1 MEKVYVPNKIHALT
15 QHFLFSSFQIMYQKL
30 EQYFKTRT
38 TIDEPTLQYIFSH
51 FTLLTTKRM
60 QMLLREGEVCK
71 HYYFVNKGCLRLF
84 TYNTEGVETTRY
96 FAFEGAFGTAL
107 PSLID
112 QTPAFEFV
120 QTIEPSEL
128 LKISR
133 DSFFHLVDTVPQFAK
148 IYRLILEMGFI
159 TAQKRIYGFQ
169 GFDALQKVKWV
180 MNYQPDFLVRVSN
193 KMAASYLGLSP
204 ATLSRIKSKL

>member
-1 MEKVYVPNKIHALT
+1 MYEKLREYLK
-15 QHFLFSSFQIMYQKL
+15 K
-30 EQYFKTRT
+30 RT
-38 TIDEPTLQYIFSH
+38 TLEESELSH
-51 FTLLTTKRM
+51 ILSCFTLLITKRN
-60 QMLLREGEVCK
+60 QILLKEGDICK

-84 TYNTEGVETTRY
+84 TYNKEGIETTRY

-112 QTPAFEFV
+112 QTPSFEFV
-120 QTIEPSEL
+120 QTIESSEL

-133 DSFFHLVDTVPQFAK
+133 DSFFHFVETVPQFAVV
-148 IYRLILEMGFI
+148 YRKILEIGFI

-169 GFDALQKVKWV
+169 GFDAMEKVKWV
-180 MNYQPDFLVRVSN
+180 MQYQPDFLIRVSN
-193 KMAASYLGLSP
+193 KMAASYLGLTP

>member
-1 MEKVYVPNKIHALT
+1 
-15 QHFLFSSFQIMYQKL
+15 MYEKL
-30 EQYFKTRT
+30 EQYFKNRT
-38 TIDEPTLQYIFSH
+38 IIDEPTLEHIVSH
-51 FTLLTTKRM
+51 FTLLKTKRN
-60 QMLLREGEVCK
+60 QILLREGDICK
-71 HYYFVNKGCLRLF
+71 DYYFVNKGCLRLF
-84 TYNTEGVETTRY
+84 TYNNEGIETTRY

-120 QTIEPSEL
+120 QTIENSEL

-133 DSFFHLVDTVPQFAK
+133 DSFFHLVDTVPQFAR
-148 IYRLILEMGFI
+148 IYRQILERGFI

-169 GFDALQKVKWV
+169 GFDALEKVKWV
-180 MNYQPDFLVRVSN
+180 MQYQPDFLVRVSN
-193 KMAASYLGLSP
+193 KMAASYLGLTP

>member
-1 MEKVYVPNKIHALT
+1 
-15 QHFLFSSFQIMYQKL
+15 MYDKL
-30 EQYFKTRT
+30 GQYFKRRT
-38 TIDEPTLQYIFSH
+38 TIDEPTLELIFSH
-51 FTLLTTKRM
+51 FSCLKTKRN
-60 QMLLREGEVCK
+60 QILLREGDICN

-84 TYNTEGVETTRY
+84 TYNNEGIEATRY

-107 PSLID
+107 PSLIE

-148 IYRLILEMGFI
+148 VYRLILEMGFI

-169 GFDALQKVKWV
+169 GFDAMQKVRWV
-180 MNYQPDFLVRVSN
+180 MKYQPDFLD
-193 KMAASYLGLSP
+193 KGF
-204 ATLSRIKSKL
+204 